1 MKAGVKMKVEVNK
14 KKYDTEFVFNGTFEV
29 KNAKKILNKK
39 TEKFFSLI
47 NDEVYLSMEKVEI
60 FFGNETSQISCK
72 CYDRMNSVTF
82 SAGSFEKQIGELNKI
97 SKEVLEMGK
106 ALLSKKISGRLE
118 VNKSSRLKTFT
129 MGIRKESLKMELINA
144 KKFILFILF
153 SSDVKKVKKFLDF
166 INNENLVKIFS
177 IRKLELELDGKAI
190 RFTVRNSNGKVYES
204 DNENF
209 EKFLKR
215 GFNKNL
221 EKITG
226 INKYVFSNYFS
237 LDRKSRKIL
246 LIWKIVMF
254 LYAFCGIF
262 WGNFNFFL
270 LFFSFF
276 MFILIL
282 ILKKLSYTSGKN
294 FLMKKGFLEGG
305 AK

>member
-1 MKAGVKMKVEVNK
+1 MKVEVNK
-14 KKYDTEFVFNGTFEV
+14 KKYDTEFMFNGLFEV

-82 SAGSFEKQIGELNKI
+82 SAGSFEEQIGELNKI

-118 VNKSSRLKTFT
+118 VNKNSRLKTFII
-129 MGIRKESLKMELINA
+129 GIRKESLKMELINA

-153 SSDVKKVKKFLDF
+153 SSDAKKVKKFLSF
-166 INNENLVKIFS
+166 INNENLIKIFS
-177 IRKLELELDGKAI
+177 IMKLELELDGRAI
-190 RFTVRNSNGKVYES
+190 RFTVRNGNGKVCKSGSE
-204 DNENF
+204 DF

-226 INKYVFSNYFS
+226 INKYVFSNYFA
-237 LDRKSRKIL
+237 LDGKSKKIL
-246 LIWKIVMF
+246 LIWKIVMLF
-254 LYAFCGIF
+254 YALCAIF
-262 WGNFNFFL
+262 WGNFNLFL
-270 LFFSFF
+270 LSFSFF

-282 ILKKLSYTSGKN
+282 ILKKLSCTSGKK
-294 FLMKKGFLEGG
+294 FLIKKGFLEGG